1 MKILVFYVDK
11 QYFNMVILFL
21 RLRVRRELIIRRDGR
36 AVEGTGLENRRC
48 ESIRGFES
56 HSLRQLNFSIDL
68 RKYPRGRR
76 GSPAKGVGWI
86 KPARGFKSLL
96 PRHVKPCN
104 LNGYRVFVYPL
115 TLILTLYR
123 FQRAFAAIVSTGD
136 FLNKFLHA
144 VSGLLPHFLRYM
156 AVHIQGKAG
165 GGMAQIGLHCLDV
178 IAALNGGHGK
188 AVP

>member
-1 MKILVFYVDK
+1 MPFIHGEMSEWFKEPVLKTGEAQVSVGSNPTLSAIFM
-11 QYFNMVILFL
+11 NM
-21 RLRVRRELIIRRDGR
+21 
-36 AVEGTGLENRRC
+36 
-48 ESIRGFES
+48 
-56 HSLRQLNFSIDL
+56 Q
-68 RKYPRGRR
+68 KYPRGRR

-144 VSGLLPHFLRYM
+144 VSGLLSHFLRYM
-156 AVHIQGKAG
+156 TIHIQGKAG

-178 IAALNGGHGK
+178 IAALNGSHSK